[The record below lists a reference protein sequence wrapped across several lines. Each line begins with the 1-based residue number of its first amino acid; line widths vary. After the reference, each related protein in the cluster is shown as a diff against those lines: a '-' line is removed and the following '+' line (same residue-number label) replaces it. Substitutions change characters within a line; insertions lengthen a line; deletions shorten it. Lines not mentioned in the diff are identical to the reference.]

1 MSAAAPSSSILA
13 VFCVALSLAGCGD
26 AGVESGSLAAGFGH
40 RPLIR
45 PSSALS
51 LEAGETVPQLLE
63 RGGLSAPEVRRLL
76 DRVRAH
82 ADWTAPRP
90 GLEAR
95 FHAWPGEPIER
106 IELRVDADRTL
117 DFTRRGAVWDLA
129 VDSVEVTRDTVVVS
143 GLLEGG
149 LWAARLGGDAS
160 LLSVEEKAALTG
172 QLAEVYAWQIDFFRD
187 PRPGD
192 AFRIAMER
200 ALRPDGS
207 VREATVLVAE
217 YALGDRHFEAYRFGP
232 SDEDGDWYYD
242 DAGSALRG
250 AFLKAPLDLVRVTSR
265 FAGQRFH
272 PVLGVYRAHT
282 GIDYGAP
289 SGTLVRATGA
299 GSVVRAGWAGDLGLM
314 IELDHGGGVRTRYA
328 HLSGIADALH
338 TGGRVDQGDAI
349 GAVGSTGLSTA
360 PHLHYEFRVNGRAV
374 DPSSVD
380 LPVERPIPAA
390 DSVRFDHERG
400 AARGL
405 LGRVRWPG
413 GPTPSRAAPEA
424 SEPR

>member
-1 MSAAAPSSSILA
+1 MSAVTKPSSSIRRALFA
-13 VFCVALSLAGCGD
+13 VLTVAACGGGD
-26 AGVESGSLAAGFGH
+26 ERSGSVAAGFGH
-40 RPLIR
+40 RPLIL
-45 PSSALS
+45 PSNAITLD
-51 LEAGETVPQLLE
+51 AGETVPQLLE
-63 RGGLSAPEVRRLL
+63 RGGLSGPEVRRLL
-76 DRVRAH
+76 DRVRGH
-82 ADWTAPRP
+82 ADWTAPQP
-90 GLEAR
+90 GVEAR
-95 FHAWPGEPIER
+95 FHGWPGEPVER

-117 DFTRRGAVWDLA
+117 DFIRRGAVWDLS

-149 LWAARLGGDAS
+149 LWAARLAGDAS
-160 LLSVEEKAALTG
+160 RLTVEEKGALAG
-172 QLAEVYAWQIDFFRD
+172 HLAEVYAWQIDFFRD

-192 AFRIAMER
+192 AFRVAMER

-207 VREATVLVAE
+207 LREATVLAAE
-217 YALGDRHFEAYRFGP
+217 YALGDTHHEAYRFSP
-232 SDEDGDWYYD
+232 SDETDAWYYD
-242 DAGSALRG
+242 DGGSALRG
-250 AFLKAPLDLVRVTSR
+250 AFLRAPLDLVRVTSR

-282 GIDYGAP
+282 GTDYGAP

-328 HLSGIADALH
+328 HLSGVADELR
-338 TGGRVDQGDAI
+338 TGAVVEQGEAI

-390 DSVRFDHERG
+390 DSLRFDRERG
-400 AARGL
+400 AARVL

-413 GPTPSRAAPEA
+413 RPALSRVDRAAA
-424 SEPR
+424 GR